1 MDFEIIRKKFIEYSK
16 NYDLKNIN
24 IMRKFHHS
32 FRVMEY
38 SKEIAK
44 SLNLSNED
52 INLAM
57 IIGLL
62 HDIGRFEQWTKYNTY
77 IDLNSIDHGDLSC
90 DILNDLLEDSKYK
103 NIILTAVKNHNKLK
117 IEANL
122 DDKTLLFCKI
132 IRDADKLDIIKE
144 QNLILED
151 KIEPISNKIIECFE
165 ENKLVSDED
174 IETEAKAIFRQL
186 AFVYDIHFKYTYEFL
201 LNNDIIQ
208 NKINLL
214 KIYSDEDEIL
224 EYIYN
229 KILKYINDKLN

>member
-16 NYDLKNIN
+16 KYDLKNIN

-38 SKEIAK
+38 CKEIAK

-52 INLAM
+52 INLVM

-90 DILNDLLEDSKYK
+90 DILNDLLEESKYK

-144 QNLILED
+144 QNLIPKENLD
-151 KIEPISNKIIECFE
+151 KVPNRIIECFK
-165 ENKLVSDED
+165 NKKLVYDANGD
-174 IETEAKAIFRQL
+174 IEATFRQL
-186 AFVYDIHFKYTYEFL
+186 AFIYDIHFKHTYEVL
-201 LNNDIIQ
+201 LKNKIIE

-214 KIYSDEDEIL
+214 KIYISDEENID
-224 EYIYN
+224 YIFNSITNYINN
-229 KILKYINDKLN
+229 KIQGE